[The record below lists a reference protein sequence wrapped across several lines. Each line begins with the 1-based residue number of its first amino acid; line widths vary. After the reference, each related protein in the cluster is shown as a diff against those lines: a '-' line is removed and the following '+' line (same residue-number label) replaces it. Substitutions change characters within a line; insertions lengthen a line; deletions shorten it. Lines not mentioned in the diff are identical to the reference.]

1 MNEHLYRI
9 YRIYRCNRCLFYRI
23 DPHERPKDWSL
34 KWQIGWCKESGKEV
48 PVMDDPQYDLKIS
61 APWCTDYVR
70 GKPRKKKPSK
80 KEERLMKLVKENK

>member
-23 DPHERPKDWSL
+23 DPHERPADWSL

-48 PVMDDPQYDLKIS
+48 PVMEDPRYSLKTC
-61 APWCTDYVR
+61 APWCKDFAR

-80 KEERLMKLVKENK
+80 REERLKKLMEK